1 MHMYFYLMLVGEF
14 ATRTHTLAHTLTHAN
29 DVGEIAAERARQRNG
44 TAYGH
49 CDLISKK

>member
-14 ATRTHTLAHTLTHAN
+14 ATRTHTLTHAN
-29 DVGEIAAERARQRNG
+29 DVGEIAAERARKRNG

-49 CDLISKK
+49 CDLISKKINNI